1 MKKLT
6 GKTALI
12 TGSESG
18 IGQRIA
24 IEYARNGANV
34 ILSYLQNESGAAY
47 TLAEARKAGVNAF
60 TIQADVSNEE
70 AVQHLYKTALQSVS
84 QIDILVNSA
93 GVLGAGKYI
102 HEYTFDEFKNT
113 ISANLFG
120 TFLCCQ
126 QFVKHRMQIN
136 GPGRIINIS
145 SMHEE
150 TASPGKTD
158 YSASKAALRGL
169 TRCLALEV
177 AERGITVN
185 NIAPGLIL
193 TPMNQRAIDDEAYR
207 AQEVKRIPAKRAGKP
222 EDVAKLAVF
231 LASDDADYITGTT
244 HFIDGGFRL
253 NRMKHFCV
261 HPSPGGTDFS

>member
-24 IEYARNGANV
+24 IEYARHGANV
-34 ILSYLQNESGAAY
+34 ILSYLHDETGAAY
-47 TLAEARKAGVNAF
+47 TLAEAQKARVKAVI
-60 TIQADVSNEE
+60 IQADVSNEE
-70 AVQHLYKTALQSVS
+70 AVQNLYRKALQSFS
-84 QIDILVNSA
+84 QIDVLVNSA
-93 GVLGAGKYI
+93 GVIGAGKYI
-102 HEYTFDEFKNT
+102 HEYTFDDFKNT

-126 QFVKHRMQIN
+126 QFVKHRLQID
-136 GPGRIINIS
+136 GPGRIINIT

-193 TPMNQRAIDDEAYR
+193 TPMNQRAVEDEAYR
-207 AQEVKRIPAKRAGKP
+207 AQEVKRIPAKRAGTP

-231 LASDDADYITGTT
+231 LASNDADYITGTT
-244 HFIDGGFRL
+244 HFIDGGLRL
-253 NRMKHFCV
+253 NRTRAIH
-261 HPSPGGTDFS
+261 